1 MLLPTLLGGIVRWTL
16 SLLNGVSFSI
26 ICNRPFRAF
35 QCSDTPRFKCA
46 QNSGALPNRV
56 VQWCSI
62 KQVSFLASNVVRLP
76 ILQITSF
83 SPPHKRGVDSGEAV
97 EGFAQKKFLPIFAW
111 KQIQILILIAN
122 SNVVTVQN
130 EAARLRVSHESSQTL
145 QDTARHCKT
154 LHTGE
159 KSSQTQ
165 DIAPLRTLTHCL
177 RLGS

>member
-56 VQWCSI
+56 DQWCSI

-97 EGFAQKKFLPIFAW
+97 EGFAQKKCLPEN
-111 KQIQILILIAN
+111 K
-122 SNVVTVQN
+122 
-130 EAARLRVSHESSQTL
+130 
-145 QDTARHCKT
+145 
-154 LHTGE
+154 
-159 KSSQTQ
+159 
-165 DIAPLRTLTHCL
+165 LRTSASSFHWLSSSIFTVRWLLSRIGNTSSHL
-177 RLGS
+177 HYMMFQTIQTIYFL